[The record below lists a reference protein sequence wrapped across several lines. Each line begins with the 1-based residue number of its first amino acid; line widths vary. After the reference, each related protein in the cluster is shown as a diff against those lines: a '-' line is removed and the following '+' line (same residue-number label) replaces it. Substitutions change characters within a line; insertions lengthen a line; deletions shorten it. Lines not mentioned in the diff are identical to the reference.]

1 MKNGTAATTVFGRL
15 AGLLTMSL
23 GLATFAGPAA
33 AEMVDVSWNEGGRF
47 EHALVIAPG
56 KFVEVCTHLN
66 KGQNLGWSF
75 HSARPTQFN
84 IHYHEGKKVE
94 YPARLDGAKAAE
106 GLLSVALDQDYCWM
120 WGNKSE
126 HAVALSLALQKQ
138 P

>member
-1 MKNGTAATTVFGRL
+1 MAVFGRL
-15 AGLLTMSL
+15 AGLLTMGL
-23 GLATFAGPAA
+23 GLSTLAAPAA
-33 AEMVDVSWNEGGRF
+33 AEVVEVRWNEGGRF

-56 KFVEVCTHLN
+56 KFAEVCTRLS

-75 HSARPTQFN
+75 QAARPTQFN

-106 GLLSVALDQDYCWM
+106 GVLIVALDQDYCWM

-126 HAVALSLALQKQ
+126 RAVELSLALQKQ